1 MRQRGATGAP
11 EPLRRAARGA
21 GMTLAAA
28 LVPAALAG
36 PPVAVCGPVRAQE
49 PAAERSEPH
58 AQPMPIEFQ
67 GQAEKRIAEYEPRLR
82 RLVRTE
88 DEKVNA
94 LVEQIYRE
102 CVYGKLFEPMPPEL
116 PYRWFA
122 PGGAYFTG
130 QWIWD
135 TMFVLIAFAP
145 LDDDAV
151 VRESFDNYRHAI
163 ENNPLAPPGSH
174 RYGMVPNF
182 MGARELRKDGEAWPP
197 VGYSQIPILG
207 WGALS
212 VYRQTNDRRLLEQVL
227 PWLVAFDEWYSTE
240 RDVDGDGLIE
250 YGAYE
255 AVANNTLQQTARFET
270 FDFHLPLDDM
280 KMTRHPRRETGGEW
294 YGNVEGVEQTSFLL
308 MSERALVE
316 IANELGKEDLARRY
330 EMTIARRVETMQRK
344 MWDPETRFFYSL
356 DRDSDRR
363 IMVRTPQGFL
373 ALTAGAATAEQGAEL
388 ALQLQDPD
396 RWWTDYPVPT
406 IARDEPKYDPK
417 GYWRGDMW
425 PPTTYLVALGLS
437 RYGHHDLALE
447 LTRRMRTLIETEG
460 ISEHYHSETGEP
472 LGVPG
477 LGMSGVVWS
486 MIVHSVYGVQE
497 DYRTIRVPEGAAG
510 RFLELGKLKVSYPD
524 QHSVEITSAF
534 DRSFRVVFG
543 AGAGESEPRVT
554 LGEASIPADA
564 SGNEVRFTAR
574 GGETY
579 RVERCATR
587 P

>member
-1 MRQRGATGAP
+1 M
-11 EPLRRAARGA
+11 
-21 GMTLAAA
+21 
-28 LVPAALAG
+28 
-36 PPVAVCGPVRAQE
+36 PV
-49 PAAERSEPH
+49 
-58 AQPMPIEFQ
+58 EFQ
-67 GQAEKRIAEYEPRLR
+67 RQAEKRVAEYAPRLPQ
-82 RLVRTE
+82 LVRTE
-88 DEKVNA
+88 DEGLNA
-94 LVEQIYRE
+94 LVEKIYRE

-145 LDDDAV
+145 LNDDAV
-151 VRESFDNYRHAI
+151 VREAFDNYRYTI
-163 ENNPLAPPGSH
+163 ENNPLAPKGSF

-182 MGARELRKDGEAWPP
+182 MGARSLRKDGEAWPP

-207 WGALS
+207 WGALA
-212 VYRQTNDRRLLEQVL
+212 VYRQTNDRALIERAL

-240 RDVDGDGLIE
+240 RDVDGDGLVE

-255 AVANNTLQQTARFET
+255 AVANNTLLQTARFET

-280 KMTRHPRRETGGEW
+280 KMTRHPLREEGGEW
-294 YGNVEGVEQTSFLL
+294 YGNVEGVEQTAFLL

-316 IANELGKEDLARRY
+316 IATELGKEDLARRY
-330 EMTIARRVETMQRK
+330 EMTIARRVEAMQRK

-363 IMVRTPQGFL
+363 IMARTPQGFL
-373 ALTAGAATAEQGAEL
+373 ALTAGAATVEQGMDL
-388 ALQLQDPD
+388 ARQIQDPD
-396 RWWTDYPVPT
+396 RWWTEYPVPT
-406 IARDEPKYDPK
+406 IARDEPQYDPR

-425 PPTTYLVALGLS
+425 PPTTYLVSLGLA

-447 LTRRMRTLIETEG
+447 LTRRMTKLVEKEG
-460 ISEHYHSETGEP
+460 ISEHYDPETGEP

-486 MIVHSVYGVQE
+486 MIVHHVYGVQE

-510 RFLELGKLKVSYPD
+510 RSLTLGKLALRYPD
-524 QHSVEITSAF
+524 EHSVEITSGF
-534 DRSFRVVFG
+534 DRDLRVVFARG
-543 AGAGESEPRVT
+543 TGHGLRVT
-554 LGEASIPADA
+554 RDETTVPAEVGE
-564 SGNEVRFTAR
+564 NEVQFTAR

-579 RVERCATR
+579 RVERQTTR

>member
-1 MRQRGATGAP
+1 
-11 EPLRRAARGA
+11 
-21 GMTLAAA
+21 
-28 LVPAALAG
+28 V
-36 PPVAVCGPVRAQE
+36 
-49 PAAERSEPH
+49 
-58 AQPMPIEFQ
+58 
-67 GQAEKRIAEYEPRLR
+67 
-82 RLVRTE
+82 
-88 DEKVNA
+88 
-94 LVEQIYRE
+94 
-102 CVYGKLFEPMPPEL
+102 
-116 PYRWFA
+116 
-122 PGGAYFTG
+122 
-130 QWIWD
+130 
-135 TMFVLIAFAP
+135 
-145 LDDDAV
+145 
-151 VRESFDNYRHAI
+151 
-163 ENNPLAPPGSH
+163 
-174 RYGMVPNF
+174 
-182 MGARELRKDGEAWPP
+182 
-197 VGYSQIPILG
+197 
-207 WGALS
+207 
-212 VYRQTNDRRLLEQVL
+212 
-227 PWLVAFDEWYSTE
+227 
-240 RDVDGDGLIE
+240 
-250 YGAYE
+250 
-255 AVANNTLQQTARFET
+255 
-270 FDFHLPLDDM
+270 
-280 KMTRHPRRETGGEW
+280 
-294 YGNVEGVEQTSFLL
+294 
-308 MSERALVE
+308 
-316 IANELGKEDLARRY
+316 
-330 EMTIARRVETMQRK
+330 TIARRVEAMQRK
-344 MWDPETRFFYSL
+344 MWDPKTRFFYSL

-363 IMVRTPQGFL
+363 IKVRTPQGFL
-373 ALTAGAATAEQGAEL
+373 PLTAGAATAEQGAEL

-524 QHSVEITSAF
+524 QHSVEITSSF
-534 DRSFRVVFG
+534 DRSLRVVFG

-564 SGNEVRFTAR
+564 SENEVRFTAR

>member
-1 MRQRGATGAP
+1 V
-11 EPLRRAARGA
+11 ARGA
-21 GMTLAAA
+21 GIALAAA

-36 PPVAVCGPVRAQE
+36 PPVAVSGPVRAQE
-49 PAAERSEPH
+49 PDAERSEPH

-67 GQAEKRIAEYEPRLR
+67 RQAERRIAEYEPRLR

-94 LVEQIYRE
+94 LVEKIYRE

-151 VRESFDNYRHAI
+151 VREAFDNYRYTI
-163 ENNPLAPPGSH
+163 ENNPLAPKGSF

-182 MGARELRKDGEAWPP
+182 MGARSLRKDGKAWPP
-197 VGYSQIPILG
+197 LGYSQIPILG
-207 WGALS
+207 WGALA
-212 VYRQTNDRRLLEQVL
+212 VYRQTNDRALIEQAL

-255 AVANNTLQQTARFET
+255 AVENNTLLQTARFET

-280 KMTRHPRRETGGEW
+280 KMTRHTRRETGGEW

-330 EMTIARRVETMQRK
+330 QMMIARRVETMQRK

-373 ALTAGAATAEQGAEL
+373 PLTAGAATAEQGAEL
-388 ALQLQDPD
+388 ARQLQDPD

-447 LTRRMRTLIETEG
+447 LTRRMTKLIEKEG
-460 ISEHYHSETGEP
+460 ISEHYHGETGEP

-510 RFLELGKLKVSYPD
+510 RSLTLGKLAVRYPD
-524 QHSVEITSAF
+524 EHSVEITSGF
-534 DRSFRVVFG
+534 DRSVRVVFA
-543 AGAGESEPRVT
+543 AGTGKSEPRVT
-554 LGEASIPADA
+554 LGGASIPADA
-564 SGNEVRFTAR
+564 SEKEVRFTAR

-579 RVERCATR
+579 RVERKTTR

>member
-1 MRQRGATGAP
+1 LTRTAALLMCTLTVATAP
-11 EPLRRAARGA
+11 GLAEEPDPA
-21 GMTLAAA
+21 GAAA
-28 LVPAALAG
+28 
-36 PPVAVCGPVRAQE
+36 QE
-49 PAAERSEPH
+49 LEPDTPEREEPH
-58 AQPMPIEFQ
+58 AQPMPAEFQ
-67 GQAEKRIAEYEPRLR
+67 EQAEKRIAEYEPRLR

-88 DEKVNA
+88 DPALNR

-151 VRESFDNYRHAI
+151 VRESFDNYRYTI
-163 ENNPLAPPGSH
+163 ENNPLAPEGSV

-182 MGARELRKDGEAWPP
+182 MGARELRDDGKAWPP

-212 VYRQTNDRRLLEQVL
+212 IYRQTNDRELLEQVL

-255 AVANNTLQQTARFET
+255 TVGPNTPVQTARFET

-280 KMTRHPRRETGGEW
+280 KLTAHPRRETGGEW
-294 YGNVEGVEQTSFLL
+294 YGDVEGVEQTSFLL
-308 MSERALVE
+308 MSERALIE
-316 IANELGKEDLARRY
+316 IATELGKGDLARRY
-330 EMTIARRVETMQRK
+330 QMTIARRVEAMQRK
-344 MWDPETRFFYSL
+344 MWDPKTRFFYSL
-356 DRDSDRR
+356 ERDSDER

-373 ALTAGAATAEQGAEL
+373 PLTAGAATAEQGAEL
-388 ALQLQDPD
+388 ARQIQDPD
-396 RWWTDYPVPT
+396 RWWTDYPIPT
-406 IARDEPKYDPK
+406 IARDEPEYDPK

-447 LTRRMRTLIETEG
+447 LTLRLKKLIEDKG
-460 ISEHYHSETGEP
+460 ISEHYHGETGEP

-486 MIVHSVYGVQE
+486 MIVHSLYGVQE
-497 DYRTIRVPEGAAG
+497 DYRTIRVPRGAAG
-510 RFLELGKLKVSYPD
+510 RSLTLGKLVVAYPED
-524 QHSVEITSAF
+524 EVVEVTSGF
-534 DRSFRVVFG
+534 DRSIRVVFPAE
-543 AGAGESEPRVT
+543 AGAGEPRVT
-554 LGEASIPADA
+554 VGDVPWPAD
-564 SGNEVRFTAR
+564 SSENDVRFVATE
-574 GGETY
+574 GETY
-579 RVERCATR
+579 RVERSPSR

>member
-1 MRQRGATGAP
+1 LGASERERRRRLGPAP
-11 EPLRRAARGA
+11 VAA
-21 GMTLAAA
+21 MAAS
-28 LVPAALAG
+28 LALAG
-36 PPVAVCGPVRAQE
+36 GVAPAQD
-49 PAAERSEPH
+49 PSPERSEPH
-58 AQPMPIEFQ
+58 AQPMPAEFQ
-67 GQAEKRIAEYEPRLR
+67 RQAERRIAEYAPRLG
-82 RLVRTE
+82 RLVGTE
-88 DEKVNA
+88 DARVNA
-94 LVEQIYRE
+94 LVEKIYRQ

-151 VRESFDNYRHAI
+151 VREAFDNYRYTV
-163 ENNPLAPPGSH
+163 ENNPLAPEGSL

-182 MGARELRKDGEAWPP
+182 MGARSLRKDGRAWPP

-207 WGALS
+207 WGALA
-212 VYRQTNDRRLLEQVL
+212 VYRQTNDRALIEQAL

-255 AVANNTLQQTARFET
+255 AVANNTLLQTARFET
-270 FDFHLPLDDM
+270 FDFHLPLDGM
-280 KMTRHPRRETGGEW
+280 KMTPHPRRDTGGEW

-316 IANELGKEDLARRY
+316 IATELGRDDLARRY
-330 EMTIARRVETMQRK
+330 QIMIARRVEAIQRK
-344 MWDPETRFFYSL
+344 MWDPQTRFFYSL

-373 ALTAGAATAEQGAEL
+373 PLTAGAATVEQGSEL
-388 ALQLQDPD
+388 ARQLRDPD
-396 RWWTDYPVPT
+396 RWWTRYPVPT
-406 IARDEPKYDPK
+406 IARDEPQYDPK

-425 PPTTYLVALGLS
+425 PPTTYLVALGLA

-447 LTRRMRTLIETEG
+447 LTLRMTELIEAEG
-460 ISEHYHSETGEP
+460 ISEHYDPETGEP

-477 LGMSGVVWS
+477 LGMSGVAWS
-486 MIVHSVYGVQE
+486 MIVHNVYGVQE
-497 DYRTIRVPEGAAG
+497 DYRTIRVPRGAAG
-510 RFLELGKLKVSYPD
+510 RWLKLGKLNVRYPD
-524 QHSVEITSAF
+524 DHSVEVRSGF
-534 DRSFRVVFG
+534 DRSLRVVFS
-543 AGAGESEPRVT
+543 ADSGEGEPRVT
-554 LGEASIPADA
+554 AGEASIPADT
-564 SGNEVRFTAR
+564 SGNEVSFTAR
-574 GGETY
+574 RGETY
-579 RVERCATR
+579 RVEYSATR
-587 P
+587 R